1 MFRSRPNLDSSLA
14 SACNNSAEVSAP
26 TPPRPLLNRIMTWD
40 VRSPVDHV
48 APQPR
53 YTQLGPACF
62 FSSHPCRSPPPD
74 AISRCS
80 AESRGAFFSP
90 KSFTFFQSFPPSQLV
105 VKITVCCGVGGPMIV
120 TTQRSVSATLFLC
133 LDQTAARKSPPPPF
147 MGILWIFFFHHYYF
161 LLSLH
166 LLLPAPAC
174 LQGLVLRRRQLG
186 LKPNIRPLSRLCV
199 AAPLLSC
206 ENVDSQS
213 QFQARSVDFPGSFG
227 WI

>member
-1 MFRSRPNLDSSLA
+1 MRWGGVVFRSRPNLDSSLA

-62 FSSHPCRSPPPD
+62 FSSRPCRSPPPD

-133 LDQTAARKSPPPPF
+133 LDQTAARKSPPPIY
-147 MGILWIFFFHHYYF
+147 GNSLDFFFSS
-161 LLSLH
+161 LLFFIIAAS
-166 LLLPAPAC
+166 PATGTRVSTRISFASTPA
-174 LQGLVLRRRQLG
+174 R
-186 LKPNIRPLSRLCV
+186 
-199 AAPLLSC
+199 A
-206 ENVDSQS
+206 
-213 QFQARSVDFPGSFG
+213 
-227 WI
+227 

>member
-1 MFRSRPNLDSSLA
+1 
-14 SACNNSAEVSAP
+14 
-26 TPPRPLLNRIMTWD
+26 MTWD

-80 AESRGAFFSP
+80 AESRGAFFFP

-120 TTQRSVSATLFLC
+120 TTQRSVSATLFLF
-133 LDQTAARKSPPPPF
+133 LDQTAARKSPPPIY
-147 MGILWIFFFHHYYF
+147 GNSLDFFFSSLF

-166 LLLPAPAC
+166 LLLPAPTR
-174 LQGLVLRRRQLG
+174 LQGLVCDDASSG
-186 LKPNIRPLSRLCV
+186 LNQTYGRCRGFAWLP
-199 AAPLLSC
+199 PLLSC